1 LLPEQEGTLPLMTAG
16 LSTREYTGHTVITLC
31 GELDATDAAGLTAEF
46 TVAAARN
53 PQIIADLGA
62 LDYIDCCALGVLSQM
77 RAQARAAGGDL
88 LLAAPHGLVR
98 RILTLT
104 GLDSVFSVHNS
115 PDEAARTAGTRV
127 RDLADQPRRR
137 GQYSRAADI

>member
-1 LLPEQEGTLPLMTAG
+1 MLPEQEGTLPLISAG
-16 LSTREYTGHTVITLC
+16 LTTREYSGHTVITLR
-31 GELDATDAAGLTAEF
+31 GELDAADAARLTAGF
-46 TVAAARN
+46 TAAAARN

-88 LLAAPHGLVR
+88 LLAAPHGLVQ

-104 GLDSVFSVHNS
+104 GLGSVFSVHNS
-115 PDEAARTAGTRV
+115 LDEAARTADTRA
-127 RDLADQPRRR
+127 RKWAT
-137 GQYSRAADI
+137 G